1 MLAELN
7 EIWSKELEKDASV
20 ATGAEVPT
28 ETNVAEEA
36 KNESEAAQKDSL
48 AAEDRA
54 TIAQ

>member
-7 EIWSKELEKDASV
+7 EIWLKELEKDASA

-36 KNESEAAQKDSL
+36 KTESEAAQKDSL

-54 TIAQ
+54 AIAQ